1 MYLCSI
7 IYGTKNG
14 IYMCHIHTEW
24 YMYTENFVF
33 QLSPFNKLNSNLFVS
48 YDFPQLFLRAVVV
61 QVELFYLTGHVTLLR
76 PWLLQVSL
84 NSANVILEKV
94 SEIPTKGR
102 YFVTC
107 IIEYKKYIILLTS
120 HYNWYI
126 SVAKS
131 ISTEWQKHAY

>member
-1 MYLCSI
+1 MELKMAYICVIFILNNTC
-7 IYGTKNG
+7 
-14 IYMCHIHTEW
+14 
-24 YMYTENFVF
+24 MYTENFVF
-33 QLSPFNKLNSNLFVS
+33 QLSPFNKLNSINLFVS

-107 IIEYKKYIILLTS
+107 IIEYKKYKILLTS